1 MATTAPPT
9 PETSKQIWSGRNGLV
24 ARRIGRPLR
33 HFMELQ
39 ASGGIVLLIATVV
52 ALVWANSPLRDSYS
66 DFWATH
72 MDIQVGNIEIFSNDL
87 VHFVNDALMT
97 LFFFVVGMEIKRE
110 LVAGDLK
117 DPKNVA
123 LPAMAA
129 IGGMAIP
136 ALIYVL
142 FNIGGDGQLGGW
154 GIPMATDIAF
164 ALGVVSLLGNRVPR
178 SLKVFLLSVA
188 IADDIGSILVIAI
201 FYTSDLSFEW
211 LLYAIGL
218 LAVVRFMRTVKVW
231 WLPAYLVVGALAWW
245 AMYKSGVHATIAGV
259 ALGLL
264 TPAKPLLSMKEARET
279 ARWIENK
286 NEVFVVDLHWANFNI
301 AESVSV
307 AERLEKKLHP
317 FVTFAI
323 LPIFALANAGVVLS
337 SDSLSNALTSRVA
350 LGIVFGLLVG
360 KTVGITLFTWL
371 SVKLKIAKLPNL
383 VTHSQVL
390 AVSVLSGLGF
400 TVALFITALAFPE
413 ADGLFA
419 STAIELASSDAKI
432 GILVA
437 SFVAMLG
444 GLALLS
450 KTCPRRDYVIPDNK
464 TSKNTVSENTSAET
478 ANPEIDSP
486 EDNISESSVS
496 PI

>member
-1 MATTAPPT
+1 MAAKEPPT
-9 PETSKQIWSGRNGLV
+9 HAISQQIWSGRDGLV

-33 HFMELQ
+33 HFMEMQ
-39 ASGGIVLLIATVV
+39 TSGGIVLLAATFL

-66 DFWATH
+66 DFWFTH
-72 MDIQVGNIEIFSNDL
+72 VDIHIGSIEIFSHDL

-110 LVAGDLK
+110 LVVGELR
-117 DPKNVA
+117 DPKKAA

-129 IGGMAIP
+129 IGGMAVP
-136 ALIYVL
+136 ALVYVI
-142 FNIGGDGQLGGW
+142 FNAGGDGQLSGW

-178 SLKVFLLSVA
+178 SLTIFLLTLA

-201 FYTSDLSFEW
+201 FYTSDLSFWW

-218 LAVVRFMRTVKVW
+218 LAVVRIMRAVKVW
-231 WLPAYLVVGALAWW
+231 WFPAYLMVGALAWW

-264 TPAKPLLSMKEARET
+264 APAKPLLTMKEARET
-279 ARWIENK
+279 ARWIEQK

-307 AERLEKKLHP
+307 TERLEKKLHP

-350 LGIVFGLLVG
+350 LGIALGLLVG
-360 KTVGITLFTWL
+360 KSVGIALFTWL
-371 SVKLKIAKLPNL
+371 SVKLKIAKLPNA
-383 VTHSQVL
+383 VTHYQVV
-390 AVSVLSGLGF
+390 AVSVLAGIGF

-413 ADGLFA
+413 DDGIFA
-419 STAIELASSDAKI
+419 SAADMIASSDAKI

-437 SFVAMLG
+437 SAVAMFV
-444 GLALLS
+444 GLALLA
-450 KTCPRRDYVIPDNK
+450 KACPRRGY
-464 TSKNTVSENTSAET
+464 TV
-478 ANPEIDSP
+478 P
-486 EDNISESSVS
+486 EDDEEETEENAESEAPVS
-496 PI
+496 

>member
-1 MATTAPPT
+1 MAAEEPPT
-9 PETSKQIWSGRNGLV
+9 HEISQQIWSGRDGLV

-39 ASGGIVLLIATVV
+39 ASGGIVLLVATFL

-72 MDIQVGNIEIFSNDL
+72 VDIHLGDIEIFSHDL
-87 VHFVNDALMT
+87 AHFVNDALMT

-110 LVAGDLK
+110 LVVGELK
-117 DPKNVA
+117 DPKKAA

-129 IGGMAIP
+129 LGGMAIP
-136 ALIYVL
+136 ALVYVL
-142 FNIGGDGQLGGW
+142 FNAGGGGQLSGW

-178 SLKVFLLSVA
+178 SLKVFLLSLA
-188 IADDIGSILVIAI
+188 IADDIGSILVIAV
-201 FYTSDLSFEW
+201 FYTSDLSFGW

-218 LAVVRFMRTVKVW
+218 LAAVRIMRTVKVW
-231 WLPAYLVVGALAWW
+231 WFPAYLMVGALAWW

-264 TPAKPLLSMKEARET
+264 TPAKPLLTMKEARQT

-286 NEVFVVDLHWANFNI
+286 DEVFVVDLHWANFNI

-337 SDSLSNALTSRVA
+337 GDSLSNALTSRVA
-350 LGIVFGLLVG
+350 LGIGLGLLVG
-360 KTVGITLFTWL
+360 KTAGIAVFTWL
-371 SVKLKIAKLPNL
+371 SVKLKIAKLPNF
-383 VTHSQVL
+383 VTHFQVL
-390 AVSVLSGLGF
+390 AVSVLAGIGF

-413 ADGLFA
+413 DDGMLMV
-419 STAIELASSDAKI
+419 ASSDAKI
-432 GILVA
+432 GILAASAVA
-437 SFVAMLG
+437 VIV

-450 KTCPRRDYVIPDNK
+450 RACPRRDYAI
-464 TSKNTVSENTSAET
+464 
-478 ANPEIDSP
+478 P
-486 EDNISESSVS
+486 EDEAAPVS
-496 PI
+496 